1 MNKPTKPIA
10 RNKPRRIR
18 VAVLLNSAATLI
30 AAVVFGSIP
39 APKLPPLQGD

>member
-18 VAVLLNSAATLI
+18 VAALLNVVTLV
-30 AAVVFGSIP
+30 AAVVIGAITCSENP
-39 APKLPPLQGD
+39 THAR